1 MFDLIIKN
9 ARINDGETLKII
21 GIKEGRISQITEN
34 SIEEAKKQL
43 MLKEMS

>member
-21 GIKEGRISQITEN
+21 GIKEGRINQEHY
-34 SIEEAKKQL
+34 KKQS
-43 MLKEMS
+43 K